1 MEIPRTGN
9 EQGRKYVGP
18 LPPEEAAFL
27 FAALCARG
35 ISIAG
40 AVPGYHHHQRHRLP
54 RRWDT
59 GSRYVAHFLAYIQY
73 SKRAGGR
80 GWHKERDAGGGR
92 GAVSRACAQL
102 VTGSFG
108 TLGTAASGKSL
119 LGF

>member
-73 SKRAGGR
+73 SKRAGVHPALYDR
-80 GWHKERDAGGGR
+80 SREIDHDVGGTNR
-92 GAVSRACAQL
+92 NARE
-102 VTGSFG
+102 
-108 TLGTAASGKSL
+108 
-119 LGF
+119 